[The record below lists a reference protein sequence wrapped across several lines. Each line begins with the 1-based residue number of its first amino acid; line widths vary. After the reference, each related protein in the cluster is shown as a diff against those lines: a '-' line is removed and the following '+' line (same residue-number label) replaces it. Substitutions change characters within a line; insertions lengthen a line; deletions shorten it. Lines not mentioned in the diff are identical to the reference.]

1 MKSSR
6 GSKKYTGSRV
16 RGLDEITDEVK
27 KDEAY
32 FTTGIIS
39 RLLGRIESQTTVT
52 RLFDQGKLGGR
63 VNPVTGRREIKW
75 GAVIGWLKEKGLS
88 PDKIALIEKQRGE
101 EWARLK
107 RKDKNKEAK

>member
-16 RGLDEITDEVK
+16 RELDEITDEVK

-32 FTTGIIS
+32 FSTGEIS
-39 RLLGRIESQTTVT
+39 RLLGRIVSQSTVT

-63 VNPVTGRREIKW
+63 VNPITGRREIKW
-75 GAVIGWLKEKGLS
+75 GAVIEWLKEKGLS

-101 EWARLK
+101 EWVRPK